1 MAHGKRLGPLG
12 AYAEGEEGDECHVR
26 SCMHAYKKGG
36 GGGARAQRRGET
48 ELTKRQRQTD
58 RQAFVMLLS

>member
-26 SCMHAYKKGG
+26 ACMHAYKKGG
-36 GGGARAQRRGET
+36 VGGQGPRGE
-48 ELTKRQRQTD
+48 ERQ
-58 RQAFVMLLS
+58 S